1 MRAASSFSGLTN
13 TKEDDDVRLT
23 VELGGMLLQPPGGDG
38 GGVVGKVREVK
49 REVNNN
55 TETKQSR

>member
-1 MRAASSFSGLTN
+1 M
-13 TKEDDDVRLT
+13 RLT

-55 TETKQSR
+55 TENETKEIR

>member
-1 MRAASSFSGLTN
+1 M
-13 TKEDDDVRLT
+13 RLT
-23 VELGGMLLQPPGGDG
+23 VELGGMLLQPPGDDR

-55 TETKQSR
+55 TETNQSR